1 MLAPLLCLAVF
12 VTLALGF
19 VRAVRRIEEIEREIS
34 GLEIELSRVDPVAG
48 RRMDFDAKIA
58 IVQLMLAAVFTVLF
72 YFAAFYS
79 P

>member
-1 MLAPLLCLAVF
+1 MAPLLCLAVF

-34 GLEIELSRVDPVAG
+34 GLEIELSGVDPVAG